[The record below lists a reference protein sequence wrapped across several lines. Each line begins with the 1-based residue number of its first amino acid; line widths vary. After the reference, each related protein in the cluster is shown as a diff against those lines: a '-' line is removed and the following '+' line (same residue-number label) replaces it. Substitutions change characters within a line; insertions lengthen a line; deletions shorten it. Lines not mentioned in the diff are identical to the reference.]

1 MADQNHE
8 EAFENSESNFFSFE
22 SVLPTDPDRN
32 VFNHKLHQ
40 IDSLYFSIKNFIT
53 MFK

>member
-8 EAFENSESNFFSFE
+8 EGFENFESNFFSFE

-32 VFNHKLHQ
+32 FLTTNFTKLIPCISQ
-40 IDSLYFSIKNFIT
+40 
-53 MFK
+53 